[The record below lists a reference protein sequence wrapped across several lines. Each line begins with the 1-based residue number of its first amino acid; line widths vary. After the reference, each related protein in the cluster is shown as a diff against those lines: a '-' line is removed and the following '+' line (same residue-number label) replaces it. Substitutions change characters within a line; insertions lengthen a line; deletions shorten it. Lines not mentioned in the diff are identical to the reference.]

1 MGKGKPFVAGDPRA
15 GRKTGSKTRLT
26 NSFLND
32 ALAEWEA
39 GGRDALKIFRIEEP
53 AKFCVMISSL
63 VPRELM
69 LKSVA
74 AELSDDELDAQI
86 NFIREQLAKP
96 KQEPLL
102 IEAKIND
109 RAAEPIERQ

>member
-1 MGKGKPFVAGDPRA
+1 MPKTSGSFKVGDPRC
-15 GRKTGSKTRLT
+15 GRPKGSKTRLT

-39 GGRDALKIFRIEEP
+39 GGKDALRIFRIEEP
-53 AKFCVMISSL
+53 AKFCMMISSL

-69 LKSVA
+69 LETVA
-74 AELSDDELDAQI
+74 SELSDDELDAQI

-96 KQEPLL
+96 QSEPLM
-102 IEAKIND
+102 IEAKVNG
-109 RAAEPIERQ
+109 AAEPVER

>member
-15 GRKTGSKTRLT
+15 GRKTGSKIRLT

-39 GGRDALKIFRIEEP
+39 GGRDALKIFRLEEP

-69 LKSVA
+69 LESVA